1 MQRITRD
8 ATSHPPELLRALES
22 KVELLHRHFPP
33 SVASLYAI
41 PRAGSQDTLQWWSEL
56 GGQPLPYRSL
66 DTIAQQTLL
75 ARYTQRQQA
84 IGRLVEELQARNKA
98 EEAKALRTLIGEPEL
113 DNLYSL
119 NEEPVVIRWGLPP
132 QEEPASSISATA
144 TPQPQP
150 LTFTKPT
157 SRRWW
162 LRIPFWLLLLP
173 LLLLLLWLLWTWRG
187 GLWHLLHPVPVGN
200 YACSADAPT
209 PDFAV
214 VLDTSGSM
222 NLNINTSAAD
232 EAWFNQLAQTLPD
245 NNPRKARMLAEP
257 TRLTVAKQ
265 AFGAMIGQLHPDIDI
280 RLITFQGCEGTVDQG
295 LFRRD
300 ARQQLIAGV
309 GQLGAGAGTP
319 LVASLVQAA
328 SKVDGRFKDAL
339 VVMFVD
345 GEDGCEQNACEVS
358 ARIARQQPRLRVNV
372 VNISDSTLSNCIA
385 QNTGGRV
392 YAASNVSEV
401 QRMLREAM
409 EEVAITPT
417 CANATAPE

>member
-1 MQRITRD
+1 MQRIIRD
-8 ATSHPPELLRALES
+8 TTPHPPELLRGLES

-33 SVASLYAI
+33 SIASLYAI
-41 PRAGSQDTLQWWSEL
+41 PRSGSHDTLQWWSEL

-66 DTIAQQTLL
+66 DTIAQQALL
-75 ARYTQRQQA
+75 ARHTQRQQA
-84 IGRLVEELQARNKA
+84 IGQLVEELQARNKV
-98 EEAKALRTLIGEPEL
+98 EEAKALRTLIGAPEL

-132 QEEPASSISATA
+132 PAAPASLMSAA
-144 TPQPQP
+144 LTPPP
-150 LTFTKPT
+150 TLTKTPP
-157 SRRWW
+157 RRRW
-162 LRIPFWLLLLP
+162 LRIPFWLLLMP

-187 GLWHLLHPVPVGN
+187 GVWHWLHPIPVGN
-200 YACSADAPT
+200 YACSAGAPV

-232 EAWFNQLAQTLPD
+232 EAWFNQIGNTLPD
-245 NNPRKARMLAEP
+245 TNPRKVRMLDEP

-265 AFGAMIGQLHPDIDI
+265 AFGGMIGQLHPDIET
-280 RLITFQGCEGTVDQG
+280 RLITFKGCEGTVDQG

-300 ARQQLIAGV
+300 SRSQLIAGV
-309 GQLGAGAGTP
+309 EQLGAGAGTP

-345 GEDGCEQNACEVS
+345 GEDGCGQNACEVS
-358 ARIARQQPRLRVNV
+358 AHIASRQPRLRVNV

-385 QNTGGRV
+385 ENTGGRV
-392 YAASNVSEV
+392 YAARDASEV

-409 EEVAITPT
+409 EEVASSPACTGAKTP
-417 CANATAPE
+417 